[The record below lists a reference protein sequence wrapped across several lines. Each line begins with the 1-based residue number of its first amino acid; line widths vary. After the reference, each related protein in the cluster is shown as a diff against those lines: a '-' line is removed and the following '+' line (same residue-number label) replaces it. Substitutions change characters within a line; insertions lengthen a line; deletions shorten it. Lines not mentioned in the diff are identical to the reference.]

1 MGGSDRPPASGDA
14 ERVKELEARLEVV
27 EGELARSRVLLH
39 ESATERQAQAKQL
52 NVARRE
58 LDGLRAHRSVRL
70 ALGLSGLGRRLAA
83 AVRPGRGG
91 GRRSGGSGGAT
102 AGAVRDKDRDE
113 AADAVDPRRFREGLL
128 AAANGTGGKP
138 LHLTIADTGT
148 LPDLDAALT
157 SLGWRVSR
165 LGSPGGGSPALDP
178 SVDVVVVGSAVFDIR
193 DLPRDPITIA
203 WLTEAPERW
212 LDQPWFDE
220 FDIVLAAT
228 DEIAGLVRAR
238 SAKTATV
245 LPAAPPDRA
254 SAIRDAVRGWAAS
267 THYGLRIGV
276 PKWSVTERWG
286 DYHFARALQ
295 RSLERSGHPTR
306 VHLRPDWESPVA
318 ARDDVA
324 VHILGVEEAPT
335 RPNQV
340 NVLWQISHPDL
351 ATPELY
357 DHYDHVFVASDP
369 FAARM
374 ADAAH
379 VPVTSLHQ
387 ATDPERFHP
396 DPTGPEHELLFVA
409 NTRRVRRRI
418 VDDLAGTQHDL
429 AVYGRGWRPEFID
442 PRFVKGDGIPNDQ
455 VGRYYSS
462 AAIVLNDHWD
472 DMRDEGF
479 LSNRLYDAL
488 AAGAFVISDR
498 IAGIGAE
505 FDDAV
510 VTYEGPTD
518 LAALVDRYLADPD
531 ERRRLAE
538 RGRAAVLA
546 RHTFDARATV
556 LVETAE
562 AVSRARTAAAASD
575 PPGPSPA

>member
-1 MGGSDRPPASGDA
+1 MRGSDRPTASGDA

-39 ESATERQAQAKQL
+39 ESATERQAQAAEL
-52 NVARRE
+52 RGARRE
-58 LDGLRAHRSVRL
+58 LDALQARRSVRL
-70 ALGLSGLGRRLAA
+70 ALGLSSLGRWLVGV
-83 AVRPGRGG
+83 VRPGRAGR
-91 GRRSGGSGGAT
+91 RRSGGSVGPRGGA
-102 AGAVRDKDRDE
+102 ARSNDQDE
-113 AADAVDPRRFREGLL
+113 AADAVDPRAFREALL
-128 AAANGTGGKP
+128 AAVEGTTTDP
-138 LHLTIADTGT
+138 LHVAIAATGAV
-148 LPDLDAALT
+148 PNLDKTLT

-165 LGSPGGGSPALDP
+165 LGSAAGGRPALDP
-178 SVDVVVVGSAVFDIR
+178 SVDVVLVASAAVDLR
-193 DLPRDPITIA
+193 DVPRDPVAIA

-220 FDIVLAAT
+220 YDIVLAGT
-228 DEIAGLVRAR
+228 DDIADLVRAR
-238 SAKTATV
+238 SAKVAMI

-254 SAIRDAVRGWAAS
+254 ETIRGALRGWAAA
-267 THYGLRIGV
+267 THYGLRVGV
-276 PKWSVTERWG
+276 PNWGVTERWG

-306 VHLRPDWESPVA
+306 VHFRPDWESPVA

-324 VHILGVEEAPT
+324 VHILGLEEAPT
-335 RPNQV
+335 RPKQV
-340 NVLWQISHPDL
+340 NILWQISHPDL
-351 ATPELY
+351 ATPALY
-357 DHYDHVFVASDP
+357 DRYDHVFVASDP

-374 ADAAH
+374 AATAH
-379 VPVTSLHQ
+379 VPVTPLHQ

-396 DPTGPEHELLFVA
+396 DPTGPAHELLFVA

-418 VDDLAGTQHDL
+418 VDDLAGTTHDL

-488 AAGAFVISDR
+488 ACGAFVISDH
-498 IAGIGAE
+498 IIGIEAE

-510 VTYEGPTD
+510 VTYVDRLD
-518 LAALVDRYLADPD
+518 LARLIDRYLADPD
-531 ERRRLAE
+531 ERRQLAV
-538 RGRAAVLA
+538 RGRAAVIA
-546 RHTFDARATV
+546 RHTFDLRARALHDV
-556 LVETAE
+556 AGPLA
-562 AVSRARTAAAASD
+562 SARPAGIEGVAAAS
-575 PPGPSPA
+575 